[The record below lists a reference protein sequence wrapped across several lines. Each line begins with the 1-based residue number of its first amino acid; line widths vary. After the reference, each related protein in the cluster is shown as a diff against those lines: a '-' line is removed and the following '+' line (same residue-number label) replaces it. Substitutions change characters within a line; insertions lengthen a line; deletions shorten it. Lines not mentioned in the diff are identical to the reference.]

1 MTRLKNL
8 SLVLVSA
15 LAIVFTGCKYEEG
28 PGISFRTK
36 RDRIANEWKVTGYQI
51 DGTEDAAAKKTF
63 ISAGDSIELILV
75 MTRNYSYAM
84 DMSYVDGYVSP
95 SGDKLL
101 APSSLDTRTYRD
113 ISNTFA
119 TGNSICQK
127 LHKGGKWAFGDKYK
141 SINFGAN
148 GNGDLSYQV
157 GKDTAIFKSNIIM
170 LKNDNLKMEFE
181 FGGKKHLISFEPK
194 NKEIIKKD

>member
-28 PGISFRTK
+28 PGISLRTK
-36 RDRIANEWKVTGYQI
+36 RDRIANEWKVAGYQI

-75 MTRNYSYAM
+75 MTRNYTYAM

-113 ISNTFA
+113 ISSAFA
-119 TGNSICQK
+119 AGNALCQK
-127 LHKGGKWAFGDKYK
+127 LYKGGKWAFGDKYK

-157 GKDTAIFKSNIIM
+157 GKDTSIFKSNIIM

-181 FGGKKHLISFEPK
+181 IGGRKHLISFEPK